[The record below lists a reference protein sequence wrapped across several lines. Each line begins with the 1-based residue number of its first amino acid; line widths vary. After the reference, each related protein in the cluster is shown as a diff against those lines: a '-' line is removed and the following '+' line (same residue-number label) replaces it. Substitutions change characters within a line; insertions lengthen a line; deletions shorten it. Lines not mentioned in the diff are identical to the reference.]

1 MNRFFTYGMVICF
14 LSIFTFEVKGQTDTT
29 QVIIKE
35 APESLKTLLNDI
47 IDQATEK
54 VKRDADLEIDGLLI
68 DETKTKSGRDFF
80 DFFYRDW
87 EAPQDAK
94 NYSIFVV
101 ERPFRANQTL
111 IEVLINETLVYQ
123 TFLQP
128 RLDYIEE
135 IVGDSIAITQMYLA
149 RYEELI
155 RELDGDDRRGSGIF

>member
-1 MNRFFTYGMVICF
+1 MNRFFTYGIVICF
-14 LSIFTFEVKGQTDTT
+14 LSIFTFEAQGQTDTT
-29 QVIIKE
+29 QVVIKE
-35 APESLKTLLNDI
+35 APESLKTLLNEI

-87 EAPQDAK
+87 EAPEDAK